1 MDADTPLPIVPAT
14 PPCARAPGQP
24 LSMKLCF
31 DYAAHVN
38 ASDLLITAGSPP
50 MVRVI
55 GDLAA
60 MAGVPLRPEDTRRL
74 IFSVLNETQQEVF
87 ERKKELDF
95 SLAVTGN
102 LRFRANI
109 YYQKGAVSAAFRLI
123 PTTIPSLD
131 QLGLP
136 PELTTLAMRNNGLL
150 LVTGP
155 TGSGKSTTLAALID
169 IINENKRC
177 HIVTVEDP
185 IEYLHLSKHAVI
197 DQREVY
203 ADTLSFGN
211 ALKYV
216 LRQDPD
222 VILIGEMRDLETV
235 SAALTAAETG
245 HLVLATLHTNDA
257 VQSIDRI
264 VDIFPPHQLSQ
275 IRTQLAFCLLGVL
288 SQQLIARADGKGRIM
303 CYEFMVKNPAVANHI
318 REGKTYQTRTVIETS
333 KDEGMISMDKKLKE
347 LFEANLIAW
356 EQLEHR
362 ISNPACLKTINHRI
376 DPAAYAPPVGHGH

>member
-1 MDADTPLPIVPAT
+1 M
-14 PPCARAPGQP
+14 
-24 LSMKLCF
+24 
-31 DYAAHVN
+31 
-38 ASDLLITAGSPP
+38 
-50 MVRVI
+50 
-55 GDLAA
+55 
-60 MAGVPLRPEDTRRL
+60 RPEDTRRL

-169 IINENKRC
+169 IINGNKRC

-185 IEYLHLSKHAVI
+185 IEYLHVSKHAVI

-222 VILIGEMRDLETV
+222 VIL
-235 SAALTAAETG
+235 
-245 HLVLATLHTNDA
+245 
-257 VQSIDRI
+257 
-264 VDIFPPHQLSQ
+264 
-275 IRTQLAFCLLGVL
+275 
-288 SQQLIARADGKGRIM
+288 
-303 CYEFMVKNPAVANHI
+303 
-318 REGKTYQTRTVIETS
+318 
-333 KDEGMISMDKKLKE
+333 ISMDKKLKE

-376 DPAAYAPPVGHGH
+376 DPAACAPPVGHRH